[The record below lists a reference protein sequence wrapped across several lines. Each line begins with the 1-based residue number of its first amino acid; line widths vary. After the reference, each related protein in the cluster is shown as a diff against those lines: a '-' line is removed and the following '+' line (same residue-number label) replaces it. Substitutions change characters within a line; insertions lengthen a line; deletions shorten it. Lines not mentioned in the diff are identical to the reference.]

1 MKTTAHSTYWPPRL
15 PKELTIH
22 ETTLFDNLAITTKK
36 YPTKTAIE
44 YYGNALTYEDILNDV
59 EKMAGY
65 LESELGM
72 QKGDNVLLFMQNSPQ
87 YIISMF
93 AVLRIRA
100 VVVPINPMSTT
111 SDFEFFVNDG
121 DVKHALIGQELYEK
135 AAPLVENK
143 TLEHTIIAA
152 YSDYANADKA
162 LDTLPEEVA

>member
-1 MKTTAHSTYWPPRL
+1 
-15 PKELTIH
+15 
-22 ETTLFDNLAITTKK
+22 
-36 YPTKTAIE
+36 
-44 YYGNALTYEDILNDV
+44 
-59 EKMAGY
+59 
-65 LESELGM
+65 M

-111 SDFEFFVNDG
+111 SDLEFFVNDG

-152 YSDYANADKA
+152 YSDYANADKV
-162 LDTLPEEVA
+162 LDTLPEEVAAAPHSFPGTILWSTVMETNDKHYAYSVKIDIMDRFTSTYGASSVHI